1 MDRQEEKV
9 CHPANTIDITN
20 CQTSKFSSITKFI
33 GWQMGDLVSSYD
45 KLGSWGELLGHK
57 NNVFHKIVGYILHMI
72 IVNCR
77 ISLG

>member
-1 MDRQEEKV
+1 
-9 CHPANTIDITN
+9 
-20 CQTSKFSSITKFI
+20 
-33 GWQMGDLVSSYD
+33 MGDLVSSYD